1 MPGTMMR
8 PKADLPISCSQSAP
22 LLTLPG
28 PSTLAAYTAG
38 GFWGKETT
46 YETHHLAVA
55 ISNEADGPRRICP
68 SLIIIGVP
76 IPDPRTH

>member
-8 PKADLPISCSQSAP
+8 PKTDLRIFCSQSAP
-22 LLTLPG
+22 LLTLLR

-38 GFWGKETT
+38 GLWGKETI
-46 YETHHLAVA
+46 YETHHFAVA
-55 ISNEADGPRRICP
+55 IANEADGPRRICP

-76 IPDPRTH
+76 IPDARTH